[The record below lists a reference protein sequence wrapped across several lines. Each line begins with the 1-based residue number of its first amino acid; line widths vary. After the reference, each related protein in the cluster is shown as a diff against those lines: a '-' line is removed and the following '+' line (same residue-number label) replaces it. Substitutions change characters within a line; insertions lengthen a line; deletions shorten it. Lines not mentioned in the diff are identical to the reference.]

1 MTGARTARLVLVHGS
16 RLSGAQWAPQL
27 PLLSPYVEPVAVDL
41 PGHGS
46 RAGEAFTLE
55 RCAEVVQE
63 VVSAA
68 PAGTPVVV
76 VGHSLGG
83 YVALFHAARHSAD
96 LAGVVLAGCS
106 ADPVGPG
113 AAVYRGVASLTE
125 RLGAER
131 MERLTVR
138 FLRRRYPPEVSEPLV
153 AGGYFP
159 GPTAAAWRGVMGE
172 CRAGMLADVRCPAL
186 LLNGQWDQF
195 RLGERSFL
203 RACPT
208 AEVEHLSGASHLSNL
223 DRPQEFAD
231 AVLRFVRRVT

>member
-1 MTGARTARLVLVHGS
+1 VHGS
-16 RLSGAQWAPQL
+16 RLSRAQWAPQL
-27 PLLSPYVEPVAVDL
+27 PLLSPYVDAVAVDL

-46 RAGEAFTLE
+46 RAGEAFTLD
-55 RCAEVVQE
+55 RCAEVVHDA
-63 VVSAA
+63 VTAVAD
-68 PAGTPVVV
+68 GTPVVV

-83 YVALFHAARHSAD
+83 YVALVHAARHSDD

-131 MERLTVR
+131 MERLTFR

-159 GPTAAAWRGVMGE
+159 DPTAAAWRGVMGE
-172 CRAGMLADVRCPAL
+172 CRAGMLTDVRCPVL

-195 RLGERSFL
+195 RLGERGFL
-203 RACPT
+203 RACPA
-208 AEVEHLSGASHLSNL
+208 AEVEHLRGATHLANL
-223 DRPQEFAD
+223 DRPREFAD
-231 AVLRFVRRVT
+231 AVLRFVARVT